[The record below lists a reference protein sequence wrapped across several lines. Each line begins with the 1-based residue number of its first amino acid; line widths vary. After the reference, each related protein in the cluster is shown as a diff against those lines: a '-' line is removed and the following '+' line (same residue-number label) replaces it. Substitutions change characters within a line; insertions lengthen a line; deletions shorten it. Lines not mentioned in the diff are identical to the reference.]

1 MREPACHLAARATA
15 RESGWAARRKPQTGL
30 TVRRPPG
37 AAFFASEK
45 QMANRL
51 DKDRDDRAVL
61 RGGDEIRLHASRT
74 QALCGGPLHIAL
86 KPPAFKGRPRSA
98 EHAQFHSFASTDPKP
113 EFAPQS
119 IAICPSGKSAG
130 AVFRG
135 HEFAPVFNAC
145 MPFWKPAQDQKSIFY
160 PQDYS
165 LPHANLM
172 TCLAASTVASTF
184 NGTMPLGVACPTF
197 KLYTTGKSGLF
208 ISLIKRRLY
217 SS

>member
-15 RESGWAARRKPQTGL
+15 RKSGWAARRQPQTGP

-61 RGGDEIRLHASRT
+61 RGGDEIRLHARRT
-74 QALCGGPLHIAL
+74 QALCGGPLHIAF

-98 EHAQFHSFASTDPKP
+98 GHAQFHSSVSTDPKP

-119 IAICPSGKSAG
+119 IAIRPSRKSAE

-135 HEFAPVFNAC
+135 HEFAPVLMPAC
-145 MPFWKPAQDQKSIFY
+145 LSG
-160 PQDYS
+160 S
-165 LPHANLM
+165 LLKTRNRFFTLKIIPCPM
-172 TCLAASTVASTF
+172 QTV
-184 NGTMPLGVACPTF
+184 
-197 KLYTTGKSGLF
+197 
-208 ISLIKRRLY
+208 
-217 SS
+217 